1 LTATRP
7 ILFWIATIAAI
18 TTAVALLHQILLP
31 FVAGL
36 ALAYL
41 LSPLTD
47 RIERLCA
54 SRLVASLLTIGTLVV
69 ALVGLTV
76 ITAPIVVSEL
86 VGFLD
91 DLPRLLAKL
100 NALAADPSR
109 PWLQKLVGDS
119 LAAAQQSVGEL
130 TGLGA
135 AWIDDFAD
143 RVWSGGQAVISI
155 FSLLF
160 VAPIVAVYL
169 LYDWAGIISTLDT
182 LPPPSHRAT
191 VRMLARDM
199 DEKVGGFV
207 RGQAVIC
214 LILGVLYAAAL
225 SVIGLRHGVLMGFA
239 SGLLGFIPY
248 IGPLAGCATAAC
260 IGLAQFWP
268 DFKLIFAIPLIFLL
282 GSSLSDYA
290 LTPFLIGPR
299 INLSPVWIAF
309 AMFAFGNMFGLVGL
323 LIAAPLAAAIGVLVR
338 FGYRQYLASVFYD
351 PK

>member
-1 LTATRP
+1 
-7 ILFWIATIAAI
+7 
-18 TTAVALLHQILLP
+18 
-31 FVAGL
+31 
-36 ALAYL
+36 
-41 LSPLTD
+41 
-47 RIERLCA
+47 
-54 SRLVASLLTIGTLVV
+54 
-69 ALVGLTV
+69 
-76 ITAPIVVSEL
+76 
-86 VGFLD
+86 
-91 DLPRLLAKL
+91 
-100 NALAADPSR
+100 
-109 PWLQKLVGDS
+109 
-119 LAAAQQSVGEL
+119 
-130 TGLGA
+130 
-135 AWIDDFAD
+135 
-143 RVWSGGQAVISI
+143 
-155 FSLLF
+155 
-160 VAPIVAVYL
+160 
-169 LYDWAGIISTLDT
+169 
-182 LPPPSHRAT
+182 
-191 VRMLARDM
+191 M